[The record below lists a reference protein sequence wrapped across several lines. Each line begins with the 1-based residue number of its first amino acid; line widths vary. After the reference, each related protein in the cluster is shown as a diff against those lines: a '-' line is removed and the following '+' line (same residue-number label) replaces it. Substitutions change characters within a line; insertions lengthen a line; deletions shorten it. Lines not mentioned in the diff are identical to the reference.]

1 MTAVFSEG
9 HREELSTFG
18 LGFCINLNQYMKL
31 KTKLELVSCLFKRP
45 TFNYMKLK
53 TKLELVSC
61 LFKRPTFNYIVESLI
76 NNIIKLI
83 FD

>member
-1 MTAVFSEG
+1 MTAVFREG

-18 LGFCINLNQYMKL
+18 LGFCINLNRYMKL
-31 KTKLELVSCLFKRP
+31 KTKLEP
-45 TFNYMKLK
+45 
-53 TKLELVSC
+53 VSC

>member
-1 MTAVFSEG
+1 MTAVFREG

-45 TFNYMKLK
+45 TFNY
-53 TKLELVSC
+53 
-61 LFKRPTFNYIVESLI
+61 IVES
-76 NNIIKLI
+76 
-83 FD
+83 DQQH

>member
-1 MTAVFSEG
+1 MTAVFREG

-31 KTKLELVSCLFKRP
+31 KTKLELVSCL
-45 TFNYMKLK
+45 
-53 TKLELVSC
+53 V
-61 LFKRPTFNYIVESLI
+61 KRPTFNYIVESLI

>member
-1 MTAVFSEG
+1 MTAVFREG

-45 TFNYMKLK
+45 TFNY
-53 TKLELVSC
+53 
-61 LFKRPTFNYIVESLI
+61 IVESLI
-76 NNIIKLI
+76 NHIIKLI

>member
-1 MTAVFSEG
+1 MTAVFKEG

-45 TFNYMKLK
+45 TFNY
-53 TKLELVSC
+53 
-61 LFKRPTFNYIVESLI
+61 IVESLI
-76 NNIIKLI
+76 YNIIKIDFRLTNY
-83 FD
+83 DPE